1 MPNEHVL
8 TRSQASGLTRRASL
22 KGLGASAIAAALPLQ
37 FSGFAFAQ
45 TAPRQTNI
53 VTCLSW
59 IPNHQFSGMWIA
71 LERGYFTDAGL
82 KVEWR
87 PGGPNTPNPAE
98 RVASGEVALGQIAG
112 FRGLLDAIN
121 KGNDLVVIGSRFQ
134 RGPGGLM
141 SLAKAPIKE
150 PKDILGKRLIL
161 PSPVDVRTI
170 ETLLKMSKLPAGEGA
185 FTYVPGGFDPAPMLD
200 GKGDGM
206 LVFETNQPL
215 ALEDK
220 GMVKNKDFF
229 FRSFDELGYPSYSNL
244 LFGTR
249 KWVAEN
255 RDALVRYLRA
265 EMRGWTENE
274 ANPAVA
280 AKLVV
285 EKYGAEF
292 NLDLKRET
300 RANLLQVAYLHSD
313 DTKANGLFWVSKD
326 RINGPIYDALRAGG
340 MDKLPDVD
348 KYVDMSLLRDAYK
361 R

>member
-1 MPNEHVL
+1 MNHHCAPAPSR
-8 TRSQASGLTRRASL
+8 TPALTRRGTL
-22 KGLGASAIAAALPLQ
+22 KSFGATALAAALPLH
-37 FSGFAFAQ
+37 FSGRVHAQ
-45 TAPRQTNI
+45 ARPATIT
-53 VTCLSW
+53 TSLSW
-59 IPNHQFSGMWIA
+59 IPNHQFSGMWVA
-71 LERGYFTDAGL
+71 MDKGYFTDAGL
-82 KVEWR
+82 RVDWR

-98 RVASGEVALGQIAG
+98 RVSSGEVGLGQISG
-112 FRGLLDAIN
+112 FRGLLDAMN
-121 KGNDLVVIGSRFQ
+121 KGNDLVVIASRFQ

-141 SLAKAPIKE
+141 SLAKAPIRE

-170 ETLLKMSKLPAGEGA
+170 ETVLKMNKLPAA
-185 FTYVPGGFDPAPMLD
+185 PNSFTYVPGGFDPAPLLD
-200 GKGDGM
+200 GQGDAM

-220 GMVKNKDFF
+220 GMVKNRDFF
-229 FRSFDELGYPSYSNL
+229 FRSFDDLGFPSYSNV

-249 KWVAEN
+249 KWVADN

-265 EMRGWTENE
+265 EIRGWTDNE
-274 ANPAVA
+274 VNPAYG
-280 AKLVV
+280 AKLAVD
-285 EKYGAEF
+285 KYGAEF

-300 RANLLQVAYLHSD
+300 RSNILQVPYLHSE
-313 DTKANGLFWVSKD
+313 DTKANGLFWVNNN

-340 MDKLPDVD
+340 MDKLPEVE

>member
-1 MPNEHVL
+1 MNHNDAPGPSR
-8 TRSQASGLTRRASL
+8 TRALTRRGTL
-22 KGLGASAIAAALPLQ
+22 QRFGATALAAALPLH
-37 FSGFAFAQ
+37 FSGRVHAQ
-45 TAPRQTNI
+45 ARPATIT
-53 VTCLSW
+53 TSLSW
-59 IPNHQFSGMWIA
+59 IPNHQFAGMWVA
-71 LERGYFTDAGL
+71 MDKGYFTDAGL
-82 KVEWR
+82 RVDWR

-98 RVASGEVALGQIAG
+98 RVSSGEVGLGQISG

-121 KGNDLVVIGSRFQ
+121 KGNDLVVIASRFQ

-141 SLAKAPIKE
+141 SLAKAPIRE

-170 ETLLKMSKLPAGEGA
+170 ETVLKMNKLSAAPNS
-185 FTYVPGGFDPAPMLD
+185 FTYVPGGFDPAPLLD
-200 GKGDGM
+200 GQGDAM

-229 FRSFDELGYPSYSNL
+229 FRSFDDLGFPSYSNV

-249 KWVAEN
+249 KWVADN

-265 EMRGWTENE
+265 EIRGWTDNE
-274 ANPAVA
+274 ANPAYG
-280 AKLVV
+280 AKLAVD
-285 EKYGAEF
+285 KYGAEF

-300 RANLLQVAYLHSD
+300 RSNLLQVPYLHSE
-313 DTKANGLFWVSKD
+313 DTKANGLFWVSNN

-340 MDKLPDVD
+340 MDKLPEVE

>member
-1 MPNEHVL
+1 MNHHD
-8 TRSQASGLTRRASL
+8 ASAPSRTPALTRRGTL
-22 KGLGASAIAAALPLQ
+22 QRFGATALAAALPLH
-37 FSGFAFAQ
+37 FSGQVHAQ
-45 TAPRQTNI
+45 SRPATIT
-53 VTCLSW
+53 TSLSW
-59 IPNHQFSGMWIA
+59 IPNHQFSGMWVA
-71 LERGYFTDAGL
+71 MDKGSFTDAGL

-98 RVASGEVALGQIAG
+98 RVASGEVGLGQISG

-121 KGNDLVVIGSRFQ
+121 KGNDLVVIASRFQ

-141 SLAKAPIKE
+141 SLAKAPIRE

-170 ETLLKMSKLPAGEGA
+170 ETVLKMNKLPAA
-185 FTYVPGGFDPAPMLD
+185 PNSFTYVPGGFDPAPLLD
-200 GKGDGM
+200 GQGDAM

-229 FRSFDELGYPSYSNL
+229 FRSFDDLGFPSYSNV

-249 KWVAEN
+249 KWVADN
-255 RDALVRYLRA
+255 RDPLVRYLRA
-265 EMRGWTENE
+265 EIRGWTENE
-274 ANPAVA
+274 ANPAYG
-280 AKLVV
+280 AKLAVD
-285 EKYGAEF
+285 KYGAEF

-300 RANLLQVAYLHSD
+300 RSNILQVPYLHSE
-313 DTKANGLFWVSKD
+313 DTKANGLFWVNNS

-340 MDKLPDVD
+340 MDKLPEVE